1 MTVESDNESVLCG
14 FFFVFVFLSIRS
26 SSLFFLRLWHHFFI
40 VLGAIWGHF
49 WWLFAYFEGPGVFLG
64 RLRIRPGTELRF
76 LLIFYRFWRA
86 FGGTFWGRFRTF
98 SVKKRSWQ

>member
-49 WWLFAYFEGPGVFLG
+49 WWLFAYFEGPGVVLG
-64 RLRIRPGTELRF
+64 RLWDQSETKVGFFIFFKWILGF
-76 LLIFYRFWRA
+76 IVGSLL
-86 FGGTFWGRFRTF
+86 
-98 SVKKRSWQ
+98 V